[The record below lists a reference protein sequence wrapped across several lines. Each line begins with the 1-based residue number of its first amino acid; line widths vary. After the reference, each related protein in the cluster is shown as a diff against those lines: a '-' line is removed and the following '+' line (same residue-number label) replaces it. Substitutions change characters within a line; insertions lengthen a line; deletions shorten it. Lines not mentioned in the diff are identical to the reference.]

1 MLALSIFSNVLSPP
15 PSASTFMDIAITPA
29 NAINL
34 INFIFRTFEIRL
46 IKKPGID
53 AR

>member
-1 MLALSIFSNVLSPP
+1 MPEHKISDTPVSPR
-15 PSASTFMDIAITPA
+15 TDIAITPS

-34 INFIFRTFEIRL
+34 IKFIFRTFEIRL

>member
-1 MLALSIFSNVLSPP
+1 
-15 PSASTFMDIAITPA
+15 MDIAITPA

-46 IKKPGID
+46 IKKVLHGLPGRTIKKPGID